1 MLNLILPRTKIELVL
16 ILTLTRLVVRVLPKL
31 VRVGLKIV
39 ITLKSA
45 CLLAVRTDCFF
56 TAGLVG

>member
-1 MLNLILPRTKIELVL
+1 MLKLVLPRTKIELVL

-39 ITLKSA
+39 IALKST
-45 CLLAVRTDCFF
+45 CLLLELIVSLL
-56 TAGLVG
+56 LVL